1 MKKIRLSIAAL
12 MTAFL
17 ILSVTAC
24 GSASDSGTETTSG
37 SRQTTTAEDTRS
49 SGENQR
55 ETTHRDGDDG
65 GIIDDVMDDVR
76 DGAED
81 VKNEMEDMTE
91 ETRKD

>member
-37 SRQTTTAEDTRS
+37 SRQDD
-49 SGENQR
+49 
-55 ETTHRDGDDG
+55 HR
-65 GIIDDVMDDVR
+65 
-76 DGAED
+76 
-81 VKNEMEDMTE
+81 
-91 ETRKD
+91 

>member
-24 GSASDSGTETTSG
+24 GSASDSGT
-37 SRQTTTAEDTRS
+37 
-49 SGENQR
+49 

>member
-49 SGENQR
+49 SGEIRQKPPIGMGM
-55 ETTHRDGDDG
+55 TT
-65 GIIDDVMDDVR
+65 VSLM
-76 DGAED
+76 
-81 VKNEMEDMTE
+81 M
-91 ETRKD
+91 

>member
-37 SRQTTTAEDTRS
+37 SRQTTTAEDTLS
-49 SGENQR
+49 SGENQT